1 MLHKLVIE
9 TLFLSHD
16 SSYTYSGILDIT
28 SIVVKSFEHNF
39 LCFEILSKET
49 KAREQKHVK
58 NKKKW
63 LRILSGTKNSTAAVG
78 LAIDVLYTDKE
89 SVFKVFFP
97 FWGEMRHSSLPC
109 CLIPNRLGLRI
120 DSFIRT

>member
-28 SIVVKSFEHNF
+28 SIFVKSFEHNF
-39 LCFEILSKET
+39 FCFEILSKET

-58 NKKKW
+58 KTKTKKW
-63 LRILSGTKNSTAAVG
+63 LRILSGTKNSTAALG
-78 LAIDVLYTDKE
+78 LAIDLLYFYTQIKSR
-89 SVFKVFFP
+89 SVSFFH
-97 FWGEMRHSSLPC
+97 FGAK
-109 CLIPNRLGLRI
+109 
-120 DSFIRT
+120 